1 MSTRVHGTD
10 LITTSDLEGRLDA
23 SLDHVQFHTGPTA
36 QRACEEVN
44 ARAFAVG
51 NHIAFGPGEYDP
63 ASPEGQHLLAHEVVH
78 TLQQPD
84 APISMMPKTELE
96 MEIDPDP
103 AAERE
108 ADEVAGQVMRGWETG
123 LRGELADTE
132 MHVQRFTGAIA
143 DIGSTMA
150 SFAKRNH
157 EIKKDNQQ
165 REAEGYRNMGGTDG
179 SVEDR
184 LSNLEKQVSSLG
196 EYVAT
201 QVEPSTTK
209 AKMAS
214 EAGKDVISG
223 GAAVTTAAGVGLL
236 GLAGPLGAIL
246 GAAVA
251 GAATKGV
258 LDTAPAIGQTAKQMA
273 PDRVSEK
280 AGSLRERLPGWLG
293 GRNEDED
300 FGGEDID
307 GIR

>member
-1 MSTRVHGTD
+1 M
-10 LITTSDLEGRLDA
+10 TTYSLEGRLDA
-23 SLDHVQFHTGPTA
+23 SLDHVQLHTGPTA

-63 ASPEGQHLLAHEVVH
+63 QSPEGQHLLAHEVVH

-84 APISMMPKTELE
+84 APISMMPKTEVE

-108 ADEVAGQVMRGWETG
+108 ADEVAGQVMCGWETG
-123 LRGELADTE
+123 LRGDLADTE

-150 SFAKRNH
+150 SYAKRNH
-157 EIKKDNQQ
+157 EIKKDNQR
-165 REAEGYRNMGGTDG
+165 READGYRNMGGTDG
-179 SVEDR
+179 SVEER
-184 LSNLEKQVSSLG
+184 LSNLEDQVSSLG

-223 GAAVTTAAGVGLL
+223 GAGLMTAAGITGL
-236 GLAGPLGAIL
+236 GLAGPVGAIL
-246 GAAVA
+246 GAAVT

-258 LDTAPAIGQTAKQMA
+258 LDTAPAIGQTAKQVT
-273 PDRVSEK
+273 PDWLGEWGGAVTD
-280 AGSLRERLPGWLG
+280 RLPGWLG
-293 GRNEDED
+293 GRNE
-300 FGGEDID
+300 GEEMKDHSD
-307 GIR
+307 GAKF